1 MGTINNDQDVLDSNR
16 KDKLPKEIKDLTPL
30 SEKTP
35 KKLLKKLQDESFGE
49 TVGKMWS
56 QGNADRSAWLTR
68 QEAYLMEYDEF
79 LDPIIDA
86 PQPWSA
92 DLHLPVALTIGKT
105 FHARFVA
112 ALLGQ
117 EPLVNVKANKS
128 ANADRVNV
136 IQDLMNYTLKSWA
149 NDNSGIDAEID
160 SFIWNWSMRGVGIL
174 KMSWDKKYSKI
185 TDVVKKEIPVIQYV
199 VDPETGRDMPVQTI
213 TLKEVE
219 EEMIIEDC
227 NAPRIKRIAPEDVV
241 IIGGG
246 GDIDQADAVMEQVF
260 YTASDLWSLV
270 DQGIFDEDSVTTV
283 IESGEQQKSG
293 QANNGIKTLQAEKAG
308 EASLDKSYD
317 LDRYRIIEA
326 YLKKDIDGSGIN
338 TDIVVWVHPDTG
350 TLLRATFL
358 HRINSKTKKRP
369 YAKAD
374 FYVREGQTYG
384 IGLIELTYSICK
396 EIDALNNMA
405 LDFGLLSSM
414 PFGYYRA
421 GSSLTQASIPIEPG
435 SLIPLDDPSSVLF
448 PNIGAR
454 HSFSMQYLQF
464 LYSIIERLTGINDL
478 TLGVIAGQGVT
489 RTASGVNA
497 LMSES
502 NANLDIFLRRLNR
515 AMKKVFKYT
524 FAMVQAKMP
533 PGLEFRVLGDHGNEY
548 FRQVKT
554 RDEIAGDYDFD
565 LEPNSANSNPQLR
578 LQAAT
583 QVLQITSNPLDIQLG
598 IITPLQRYE
607 AIKSYLVALGIKDFG
622 KYVNKPQGQQR
633 IFTPEEL
640 ANRVLAG
647 VDTQLT
653 PDQDLQ
659 GFSTYV
665 DQIVNND
672 DLLGQFSNEQAMAL
686 VAKQREAQQMMEALK
701 QMAAQQANV
710 QQMRTNGQQ
719 SMNQT
724 AQGGPPAQAGGA
736 PEIMG
741 GQ

>member
-1 MGTINNDQDVLDSNR
+1 MSRINKDNETVLDGR
-16 KDKLPKEIKDLTPL
+16 KSLEGDIPEAPLRDKSPKALM
-30 SEKTP
+30 
-35 KKLLKKLQDESFGE
+35 KKLEKESFGE
-49 TVGKMWS
+49 TVSEMWN
-56 QGNADRSAWLTR
+56 QGNSDRAAWLTR

-79 LDPIIDA
+79 LDPIVDA
-86 PQPWSA
+86 PQAWSA

-117 EPLVNVKANKS
+117 EPLVNVKALKS
-128 ANADRVNV
+128 ANVDRVDMV
-136 IQDLMNYTLKSWA
+136 QDLMNYTLKNWA
-149 NDNSGIDAEID
+149 NDYNGIDAEID
-160 SFIWNWSMRGVGIL
+160 SFIWNWSMRGVGLI
-174 KMSWDKKYSKI
+174 KMSWDKRYSKI
-185 TDVVKKEIPVIQYV
+185 TDVVKKPYPRIVYT
-199 VDPETGRDMPVQTI
+199 VDPQTGVDTPVETVEF
-213 TLKEVE
+213 KEVE
-219 EEMIIEDC
+219 EEIIVTDC
-227 NAPRIKRIAPEDVV
+227 DAPKIRRVAPEDLV

-246 GDIDQADAVMEQVF
+246 GDVDQADAVMEQVF
-260 YTASDLWSLV
+260 YTASDLWTLV
-270 DQGIFDEDSVTTV
+270 DQGIFEEKSVEK
-283 IESGEQQKSG
+283 IIQAGEQQKSG
-293 QANNGIKTLQAEKAG
+293 QSNNGIKTLQAEKSG
-308 EASLDKSYD
+308 ESSLDKSYD
-317 LDRYRIIEA
+317 LDRYKIIEA
-326 YLKKDIDGSGIN
+326 YLRKDVDGSGIN

-350 TLLRATFL
+350 TLLRATYL
-358 HRINSKTKKRP
+358 HRVNSKTKKRP

-374 FYVREGQTYG
+374 FYIREGQTYG

-414 PFGYYRA
+414 PFGYYKA
-421 GSSLTQASIPIEPG
+421 GSSLTQSAIPIEPG
-435 SLIPLDDPSSVLF
+435 SLIPLDDPGSVLF

-515 AMKKVFKYT
+515 AMKKVFRYT
-524 FAMVQAKMP
+524 FALVQEKMP
-533 PGLEFRVLGDHGNEY
+533 DGLEFRVLGDHGHDF
-548 FRQVKT
+548 FRQIKS
-554 RDEIAGDYDFD
+554 REEISGSFDFELD
-565 LEPNSANSNPQLR
+565 PNSANSNPQLK

-583 QVLQITSNPLDIQLG
+583 QVLQLTSNPLDIQLG
-598 IITPLQRYE
+598 LITPLQRYE
-607 AIKSYLVALGIKDFG
+607 ALKTYLVALGIKDFG
-622 KYVNKPQGQQR
+622 KYIMKPQGQQR

-640 ANRVLAG
+640 ANRVLSG
-647 VDTQLT
+647 INEQLT

-659 GFSTYV
+659 GFVAYV
-665 DQIVNND
+665 DQIVD
-672 DLLGQFSNEQAMAL
+672 TDELLGQFSQDQAMAL

-710 QQMRTNGQQ
+710 AQMRQNGQQ

-724 AQGGPPAQAGGA
+724 SQGGGPAQGGGA

-741 GQ
+741 NEG

>member
-1 MGTINNDQDVLDSNR
+1 MSISNRDQDRVNEGRSET
-16 KDKLPKEIKDLTPL
+16 LPKEQVEEALV
-30 SEKTP
+30 EKSP
-35 KKLLKKLQDESFGE
+35 KALFKKLQKENFGE
-49 TVGKMWS
+49 DITKMWS

-79 LDPIIDA
+79 LDPIVDA

-117 EPLVNVKANKS
+117 EPLVNVRANQA
-128 ANADRVNV
+128 ANADRVTV

-149 NDNSGIDAEID
+149 NDYSGIDAEID
-160 SFIWNWSMRGVGIL
+160 SFIWNWSMRGVGLL
-174 KMSWDKKYSKI
+174 KMSWEKRYSKI
-185 TDVVKKEIPVIQYV
+185 TDVVRKSYPVVKYV
-199 VDPETGRDMPVQTI
+199 TDPETGMETPVEAVEF
-213 TLKEVE
+213 KDVE
-219 EEMIIEDC
+219 EDIIVEDC
-227 NAPRIKRIAPEDVV
+227 NAPKIKRVAPEDLV
-241 IIGGG
+241 IVGGG
-246 GDIDQADAVMEQVF
+246 GDVDQADALLEQIF
-260 YTASDLWSLV
+260 YTASDLWTLV
-270 DQGIFDEDSVTTV
+270 DQGVFDEKAVEKV
-283 IESGEQQKSG
+283 IAAGEAQKSG
-293 QANNGIKTLQAEKAG
+293 QSNNGIKTLQAEKSG
-308 EASLDKSYD
+308 ESSLDKSYD

-326 YLKKDIDGSGIN
+326 YIKKDIDDSGIN
-338 TDIVVWVHPDTG
+338 TDIVVWVNPDTG
-350 TLLRATFL
+350 LILRATFL
-358 HRINSKTKKRP
+358 HRINRKTKKRP

-374 FYVREGQTYG
+374 FYIREGQTYG

-421 GSSLTQASIPIEPG
+421 GSALTQSAIPIEPG
-435 SLIPLDDPSSVLF
+435 SLIPLEDPGSVLF

-524 FAMVQAKMP
+524 FAMVQEKMP
-533 PGLEFRVLGDHGNEY
+533 PGLEFRVLGDSGQEY
-548 FRQVKT
+548 FRQLKT
-554 RDEIAGDYDFD
+554 REEIAGSYDFD

-583 QVLQITSNPLDIQLG
+583 QVMQLTGNPLDIQLG

-607 AIKSYLVALGIKDFG
+607 ALKSYLVALGIKDFG
-622 KYVNKPQGQQR
+622 KYVQKPQGQQQ

-640 ANRVLAG
+640 TNRILAG
-647 VDTQLT
+647 IPTKMG
-653 PDQDLQ
+653 PEQDLQ
-659 GFSTYV
+659 GFIAYVEQIMST
-665 DQIVNND
+665 DE
-672 DLLGQFSNEQAMAL
+672 LLGQFSNEQAMTLAGK
-686 VAKQREAQQMMEALK
+686 VQEAQQMMQAL
-701 QMAAQQANV
+701 QEMQAQQANAN
-710 QQMRTNGQQ
+710 QMRMNGQQ

-724 AQGGPPAQAGGA
+724 AQGGAPAQAGGA

-741 GQ
+741 Q